1 MLQECKSRKK
11 NVCMAYIDYQKA
23 IDSVPHSW
31 IIKSLELIGIN
42 NKIISFT
49 KKTMSYWTTSMH
61 LHTEGKI
68 IETEDLEIQHGIFQG
83 DSLTPLLFCIS
94 LIPLTEQLNKLNV
107 GYEEHTT
114 KTKASH
120 LLYMDDLKLIGK
132 TEEELQKQMQVLRI
146 FSDDIHIEFG
156 HDNCAKIVLQREKL
170 VLSQNLI
177 HDFNKEIQEL
187 EQGKT
192 HKYLATEESEGI
204 QLQQMKER

>member
-1 MLQECKSRKK
+1 
-11 NVCMAYIDYQKA
+11 
-23 IDSVPHSW
+23 
-31 IIKSLELIGIN
+31 
-42 NKIISFT
+42 
-49 KKTMSYWTTSMH
+49 MSYWMTSTH

-68 IETEDLEIQHGIFQG
+68 IEIEDLEIQHGIFQA

-94 LIPLTEQLNKLNV
+94 LIPLTEQLNKLNT

-132 TEEELQKQMQVLRI
+132 TEDEIQKQMQVVRT

-156 HDNCAKIVLQREKL
+156 HDNCAKIVLQRGKL
-170 VLSQNLI
+170 VQSQSLKY
-177 HDFNKEIQEL
+177 DFNREIQEL

-192 HKYLATEESEGI
+192 YKYLGTEESEGI
-204 QLQQMKER
+204 HHQQMKERFQKEHQEIKNDTEI